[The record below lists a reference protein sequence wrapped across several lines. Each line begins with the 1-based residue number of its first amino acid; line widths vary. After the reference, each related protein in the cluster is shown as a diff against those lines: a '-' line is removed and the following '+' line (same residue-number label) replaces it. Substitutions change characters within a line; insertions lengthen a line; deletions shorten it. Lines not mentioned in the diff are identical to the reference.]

1 MSQKVETIALPAAFT
16 AQDAPSFEPG
26 FVPDEYELENLG
38 ATVVVYSFDGPN
50 EVGGSL
56 PVAVATNELHK
67 RVIRTKGQK
76 LWLRDGAGTGSAR
89 VVARTDA

>member
-1 MSQKVETIALPAAFT
+1 MSQKVETVTPTTAFPA
-16 AQDAPSFEPG
+16 QNAPSFEPG

-56 PVAVATNELHK
+56 QVLVATNELHK
-67 RVIRTKGQK
+67 RIIRTKGQK
-76 LWLRDGAGTGSAR
+76 LWLRDGAGTGSVR
-89 VVARTDA
+89 VIARTDA